1 MTPTDP
7 AAVGWK
13 LLYFALL
20 VAFVAIRRTA
30 RRQAGG
36 GAAVLPLRER
46 LLSGHVA
53 LATLIGAALTL
64 GADPDGPLDLALPA
78 ALRAAGALIAVAGL
92 LLLQRVHAALGAH
105 FSPVLELKADHAL
118 VTTGPYARVRH
129 PMYTAGLLFT
139 LGHGLAGGALPALWP
154 LAAVSLLVLL
164 RLPDEEAMLEARF
177 GDAFRAYKARTGRL
191 LPGRAP

>member
-1 MTPTDP
+1 MT
-7 AAVGWK
+7 AAAWK
-13 LLYFALL
+13 ALYLGLLI
-20 VAFVAIRRTA
+20 AFVVIRRTA

-36 GAAVLPLRER
+36 GEGVLPLRER

-53 LATLIGAALTL
+53 LATLLGAVLTLRAAPEAAL
-64 GADPDGPLDLALPA
+64 PLPA
-78 ALRAAGALIAVAGL
+78 AARAAGALVALGGL
-92 LLLQRVHAALGAH
+92 ALLRQVHAALGAH

-139 LGHGLAGGALPALWP
+139 AGHALVGGVLPALWP
-154 LAAVSLLVLL
+154 LAAVALLVAL

-177 GDAFRAYKARTGRL
+177 GEAFRAWRARTGRL
-191 LPGRAP
+191 LPGRGA